1 MAVKHVNILGS
12 TWTIRPEEMEDNNY
26 DGLTDPSLQEIKIRL
41 DNVNEVG
48 NFEGMMK
55 KQTRHEVIHAFL
67 YESGLSFNSDWAVNE
82 ELVDWIA
89 IQFPKIAE
97 VYEKL
102 GCM

>member
-1 MAVKHVNILGS
+1 MTKHVNILGS
-12 TWTIRPEEMEDNNY
+12 TWTVTPEEMKDNNY
-26 DGLTDPSLQEIKIRL
+26 DGLTDSSMKEIRIRL

-48 NFEGMMK
+48 NFEALVK

>member
-1 MAVKHVNILGS
+1 MTKHVNILGS
-12 TWTIRPEEMEDNNY
+12 TWTVTLEEMKDNNY
-26 DGLTDPSLQEIKIRL
+26 DGLADLSTREIKIRM
-41 DNVNEVG
+41 DNTNEVG
-48 NFEGMMK
+48 DFEALVK
-55 KQTRHEVIHAFL
+55 KQTRHEIIHAFL

-102 GCM
+102 ECM

>member
-1 MAVKHVNILGS
+1 MTKHINILGS
-12 TWTIRPEEMEDNNY
+12 TWTVTPEEMKENNY
-26 DGLTDPSLQEIKIRL
+26 DGLTDLSTREIRIRT

-48 NFEGMMK
+48 DFEGLVK
-55 KQTRHEVIHAFL
+55 KQTRHEIIHAFL

-89 IQFPKIAE
+89 IQFPKIVE

>member
-1 MAVKHVNILGS
+1 MTKHINILGS
-12 TWTIRPEEMEDNNY
+12 TWTVTPEEMKDNNY
-26 DGLTDPSLQEIKIRL
+26 DGLADLSTKEIRIRM
-41 DNVNEVG
+41 DNTNEVG
-48 NFEGMMK
+48 DFEALVK
-55 KQTRHEVIHAFL
+55 KQTRHEIIHAFL

>member
-1 MAVKHVNILGS
+1 MTKHVNILGS
-12 TWTIRPEEMEDNNY
+12 TWTVTPEEMKDNNY
-26 DGLTDPSLQEIKIRL
+26 DGLTDSSIKEIRIRL

-48 NFEGMMK
+48 NFEALVK

>member
-1 MAVKHVNILGS
+1 MTKHINILGS
-12 TWTIRPEEMEDNNY
+12 TWTITPEEMKDNNY
-26 DGLTDPSLQEIKIRL
+26 DGLADLSTKEIRIRM
-41 DNVNEVG
+41 DNTNEVG
-48 NFEGMMK
+48 DFEALVK

>member
-1 MAVKHVNILGS
+1 MTKHVNILGS
-12 TWTIRPEEMEDNNY
+12 TWTVTPEEMKDNNY
-26 DGLTDPSLQEIKIRL
+26 DGLTDSSIKEIRIRL

-48 NFEGMMK
+48 NFEALVK
-55 KQTRHEVIHAFL
+55 KQTRHEIIHAFL

-97 VYEKL
+97 VYEEL

>member
-1 MAVKHVNILGS
+1 MTKHVNILGS
-12 TWTIRPEEMEDNNY
+12 TWTVTHEEMKENNY
-26 DGLTDPSLQEIKIRL
+26 DGFADPSTREIRIRIY
-41 DNVNEVG
+41 NTNEVG
-48 NFEGMMK
+48 DFEALMK
-55 KQTRHEVIHAFL
+55 KQTRHEIIHAFL

>member
-1 MAVKHVNILGS
+1 MAIKHVNILGS
-12 TWTIRPEEMEDNNY
+12 TWTVRPEEMKYNNY
-26 DGLTDPSLQEIKIRL
+26 DGLTDPTLQDIKIRM

-48 NFEGMMK
+48 NFEGLVK

>member
-1 MAVKHVNILGS
+1 MTKHVNILGS
-12 TWTIRPEEMEDNNY
+12 TWTVRPEEMKDNNY
-26 DGLTDPSLQEIKIRL
+26 DGLADSSMKEIRIRL

-48 NFEGMMK
+48 NFEALVK

-97 VYEKL
+97 VYEEL

>member
-1 MAVKHVNILGS
+1 MTKHVNILGS
-12 TWTIRPEEMEDNNY
+12 TWTVTPEEMKDNSY
-26 DGLTDPSLQEIKIRL
+26 DGLTDSSMKEIKIRM
-41 DNVNEVG
+41 DNVNEIG
-48 NFEGMMK
+48 NFEALMK
-55 KQTRHEVIHAFL
+55 KQTRHEIIHAFL
-67 YESGLSFNSDWAVNE
+67 YESGLSFNSYWAVNE

>member
-1 MAVKHVNILGS
+1 MTKHINILGS
-12 TWTIRPEEMEDNNY
+12 TWTVTPEEMKDNNY
-26 DGLTDPSLQEIKIRL
+26 DGLADLSTKEIRIRM
-41 DNVNEVG
+41 DNTNEVG
-48 NFEGMMK
+48 DFEALVK
-55 KQTRHEVIHAFL
+55 KQTRHEIIHAFL

-89 IQFPKIAE
+89 IQFLKIAE

>member
-1 MAVKHVNILGS
+1 MTKHINILGS
-12 TWTIRPEEMEDNNY
+12 TWTVTPEEMEDNNY
-26 DGLTDPSLQEIKIRL
+26 DGLADLSTKEIRIRM
-41 DNVNEVG
+41 DNTNEVG
-48 NFEGMMK
+48 DFEALVK

-102 GCM
+102 GCI

>member
-1 MAVKHVNILGS
+1 MTKNVNILGS
-12 TWTIRPEEMEDNNY
+12 TWTVKPEEMKENNY
-26 DGLTDPSLQEIKIRL
+26 DGFADPSAREIRIRM
-41 DNVNEVG
+41 DNTNEVG
-48 NFEGMMK
+48 DFESLVK
-55 KQTRHEVIHAFL
+55 KQTRHEIIHAFL

-102 GCM
+102 ECI

>member
-1 MAVKHVNILGS
+1 MTKHVNILGS
-12 TWTIRPEEMEDNNY
+12 TWTVTPEEMKDNNY
-26 DGLTDPSLQEIKIRL
+26 DGLADPSMKEIRIRL

-48 NFEGMMK
+48 NFEALVK

>member
-1 MAVKHVNILGS
+1 MAIKHVNILGS
-12 TWTIRPEEMEDNNY
+12 TWTVRSEEMKDNNY
-26 DGLTDPSLQEIKIRL
+26 DGLTDSSLQEIRIRL
-41 DNVNEVG
+41 DNVNRVG
-48 NFEGMMK
+48 NFEGLIK

>member
-1 MAVKHVNILGS
+1 MTKHINILGS
-12 TWTIRPEEMEDNNY
+12 TWTVIPEEMKDNNY
-26 DGLTDPSLQEIKIRL
+26 DGLADLSTKEIRIRM
-41 DNVNEVG
+41 DNTNEVG
-48 NFEGMMK
+48 DFEALVK

>member
-1 MAVKHVNILGS
+1 MTKHINILGS
-12 TWTIRPEEMEDNNY
+12 TWTVTPEEMKDNNY
-26 DGLTDPSLQEIKIRL
+26 DGLADLSTKEIRIRM
-41 DNVNEVG
+41 DNTNEVG
-48 NFEGMMK
+48 DFEALVK
-55 KQTRHEVIHAFL
+55 KQTRHEIIHAFL

-97 VYEKL
+97 VYKKL

>member
-1 MAVKHVNILGS
+1 MK
-12 TWTIRPEEMEDNNY
+12 ENNY
-26 DGLTDPSLQEIKIRL
+26 DGFADPSTREIRIRIY
-41 DNVNEVG
+41 NTNEVG
-48 NFEGMMK
+48 DFEALMK
-55 KQTRHEVIHAFL
+55 KQTRHEIIHAFL

>member
-1 MAVKHVNILGS
+1 MNKHVNILGS
-12 TWTIRPEEMEDNNY
+12 TWTVTPEEMKDNNY
-26 DGLTDPSLQEIKIRL
+26 DGLTDSSMKEIRIRM

-48 NFEGMMK
+48 NFEALVK
-55 KQTRHEVIHAFL
+55 KQTRHEIIHAFL

>member
-1 MAVKHVNILGS
+1 MTKHVNILGS
-12 TWTIRPEEMEDNNY
+12 TWTVTPEEMKDNNY
-26 DGLTDPSLQEIKIRL
+26 DGLTDSSMKEIRIRL

-48 NFEGMMK
+48 NFEALVK
-55 KQTRHEVIHAFL
+55 KQTRHEIIHAFL

>member
-1 MAVKHVNILGS
+1 MTKHVNILGS
-12 TWTIRPEEMEDNNY
+12 TWTVTLEEMKDNNC
-26 DGLTDPSLQEIKIRL
+26 DGLADLSTREIKIRM
-41 DNVNEVG
+41 DNTNEVED
-48 NFEGMMK
+48 FEALVK
-55 KQTRHEVIHAFL
+55 KQTRHEIIHAFL

-102 GCM
+102 ECI

>member
-1 MAVKHVNILGS
+1 MTKNINILGS
-12 TWTIRPEEMEDNNY
+12 TWTVRPEEMKDNSY
-26 DGLTDPSLQEIKIRL
+26 DGFAGPSTREIKIRM
-41 DNVNEVG
+41 DNTNEVED
-48 NFEGMMK
+48 FEALMK
-55 KQTRHEVIHAFL
+55 KQTRHEIIHAFL

-102 GCM
+102 GCI